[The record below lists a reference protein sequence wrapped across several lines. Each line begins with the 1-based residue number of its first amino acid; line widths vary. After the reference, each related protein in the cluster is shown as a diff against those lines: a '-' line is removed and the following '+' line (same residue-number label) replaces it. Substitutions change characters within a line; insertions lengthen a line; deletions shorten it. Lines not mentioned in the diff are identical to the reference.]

1 MDPLIHRVP
10 YVLKQGSY
18 ARGGENAEDGRSIT
32 AGAAA
37 VIRPLYL
44 EGTSKN
50 YPFAI
55 WAHLLPQLFAA
66 KIPQYTKYS
75 GISATQFG
83 TKSAAQIIKK

>member
-1 MDPLIHRVP
+1 M
-10 YVLKQGSY
+10 
-18 ARGGENAEDGRSIT
+18 
-32 AGAAA
+32 
-37 VIRPLYL
+37 
-44 EGTSKN
+44 GTSKN